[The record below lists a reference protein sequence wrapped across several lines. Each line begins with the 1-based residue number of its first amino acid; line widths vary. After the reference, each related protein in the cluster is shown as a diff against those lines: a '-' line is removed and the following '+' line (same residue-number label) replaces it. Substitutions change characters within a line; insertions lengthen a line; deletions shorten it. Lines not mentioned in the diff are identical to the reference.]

1 MRVKRIPKAEK
12 AVCYYCGKPITPW
25 GVRIVEDSSGDYRDI
40 CVPCSDEL
48 SVGINRLL
56 WKWWTPNA

>member
-48 SVGINRLL
+48 ILCLNSLFDRWGF
-56 WKWWTPNA
+56 PDA